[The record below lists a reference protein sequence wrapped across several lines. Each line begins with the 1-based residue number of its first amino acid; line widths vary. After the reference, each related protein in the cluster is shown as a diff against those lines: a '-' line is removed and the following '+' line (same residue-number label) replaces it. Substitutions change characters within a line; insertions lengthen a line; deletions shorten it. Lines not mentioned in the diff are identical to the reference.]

1 MAIEL
6 DHLFICS
13 QVNAP
18 EIEQIL
24 DLGLVEG
31 RSNMHPGQGT
41 ANRCIFF
48 ENFMLELLFAINE
61 EEISSP
67 IIKPTQLQ
75 ERCNYHQT
83 GYSPFGVAFR
93 RTEID
98 TELPFK
104 TWAYKP
110 PYLPDNL
117 QIDIARDTA
126 SYEPFL
132 FVIPFKKV
140 QAQPINHPVGIHKV
154 SKLKITIPSSQSF
167 SGAIAHIH
175 DAQGAVE
182 FISGTDNLVEI
193 EFDDANENQQKDF
206 RPLLPLIIWW

>member
-1 MAIEL
+1 MTIEL

-18 EIEQIL
+18 EIEQLL

-31 RSNMHPGQGT
+31 RSNSHPGQGT

-61 EEISSP
+61 EEISNP
-67 IIKPTQLQ
+67 IIKPTQLR

-83 GYSPFGVAFR
+83 GYSPFGIAFR
-93 RTEID
+93 RTEVD
-98 TELPFK
+98 SELLFE

-110 PYLPDNL
+110 PYLPNNL
-117 QIDIARDTA
+117 QIDVASHTA
-126 SYEPFL
+126 SHEPFL

-140 QAQPINHPVGIHKV
+140 QAQPINHPLGIHKV
-154 SKLKITIPSSQSF
+154 SKVKITIPSSQSF
-167 SGAIAHIH
+167 SEAIAHIH

-182 FISGTDNLVEI
+182 FLSGTDDLVEI
-193 EFDDANENQQKDF
+193 EFDDANESQQQDF
-206 RPLLPLIIWW
+206 RPLLPLTICW

>member
-1 MAIEL
+1 MTIEL

-18 EIEQIL
+18 EIEQLL

-31 RSNMHPGQGT
+31 CSNTHPGQGT

-67 IIKPTQLQ
+67 IIQPTQLR

-98 TELPFK
+98 TDLSFD

-126 SYEPFL
+126 SHEPFL
-132 FVIPFKKV
+132 FVIPFKKA
-140 QAQPINHPVGIHKV
+140 QAQPLNHPVGIQQV
-154 SKLKITIPSSQSF
+154 TQVEITIVSSPPF
-167 SGAIAHIH
+167 SEAVNKIQDI
-175 DAQGAVE
+175 QGVVK
-182 FISGTDNLVEI
+182 FIPGTNNLVEI
-193 EFDDANENQQKDF
+193 EFNLANSNKKRDF
-206 RPLLPLIIWW
+206 RPHLPLTFRW